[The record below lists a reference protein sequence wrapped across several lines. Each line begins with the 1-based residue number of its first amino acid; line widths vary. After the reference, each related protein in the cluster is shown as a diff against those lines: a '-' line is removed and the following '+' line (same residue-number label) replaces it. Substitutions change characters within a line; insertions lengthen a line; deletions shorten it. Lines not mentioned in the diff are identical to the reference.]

1 MKIISNNYN
10 LVLKNLIFKSL
21 NDNLMLKFE
30 KMSGDPN
37 EAYDI
42 NNGLLLCAN
51 ADALFD
57 KHLITIDEN
66 KNIIFSF
73 LLEHNAK
80 LRSELKLN
88 NEIFTTILNDDRMK
102 YIKIHREVFKQKEL
116 LRKLGQIE
124 EDFESTEEDYN

>member
-21 NDNLMLKFE
+21 NYNLMLKFE